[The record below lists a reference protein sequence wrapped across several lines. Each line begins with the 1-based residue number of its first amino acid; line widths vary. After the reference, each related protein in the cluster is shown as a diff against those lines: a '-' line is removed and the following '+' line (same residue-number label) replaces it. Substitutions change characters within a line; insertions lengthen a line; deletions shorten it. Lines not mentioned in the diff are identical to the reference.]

1 MTHHSVYAR
10 DWIFLKRCGFLTFAK
25 NIAKNVSKCL
35 SSKYNEKLRHCTKKS
50 ALDACK
56 TALRRAVQK
65 SRNDWLLVKS
75 KLSKTS
81 PQNNIETGT
90 NMHDEEIHKE
100 NYLSLEKRQKSI
112 DDLRLMH

>member
-1 MTHHSVYAR
+1 M
-10 DWIFLKRCGFLTFAK
+10 TFAK

>member
-1 MTHHSVYAR
+1 MPSKCTSLLLHNKLVQR
-10 DWIFLKRCGFLTFAK
+10 TC
-25 NIAKNVSKCL
+25 KCL

-50 ALDACK
+50 ALDAFK

-65 SRNDWLLVKS
+65 SRNEWLLVKS

-90 NMHDEEIHKE
+90 NKYDEEIHKE
-100 NYLSLEKRQKSI
+100 NYLSLEERQKSI

>member
-1 MTHHSVYAR
+1 M
-10 DWIFLKRCGFLTFAK
+10 TFAK

-81 PQNNIETGT
+81 PQNNIVTGT
-90 NMHDEEIHKE
+90 NMYDEEIHKE
-100 NYLSLEKRQKSI
+100 NYLSLEERQKSI